1 MWFDA
6 IPLVEFAMNT
16 TINISTGFT
25 PFYILCSTQ
34 VALPIDYALP
44 APPTSVATSHV
55 ATMKQIVQEAH
66 ATMAK
71 AQQA

>member
-6 IPLVEFAMNT
+6 LSLVEFTINT
-16 TINISTGFT
+16 TIHVSIGFT
-25 PFYILCSTQ
+25 PFYMLYGTQ
-34 VALPIDYALP
+34 VALPTDHTLL

-55 ATMKQIVQEAH
+55 ANVKKIVQESFA
-66 ATMAK
+66 ATAK